1 MTTTSIPQIAGF
13 NKAHRS
19 LGLSELEY
27 DADIIGEA
35 YWGNVPNQTEVSI
48 RKAAENAQRR
58 FASAGIPSVPLLPT
72 VDDDIIYKAIFEY
85 GVNGEAP
92 DKDSYAEAT
101 ERLRHEF
108 LDKNAQAVDDLKKAT
123 TSAEGMIHT
132 IYDEKVAYLYKRPY
146 PFQALLP
153 VVSNKGKVAAWD
165 AMSPYGSMGSAYF
178 GTEDATLTESD
189 IVSHQRYDVIK
200 FMYSVGRVTR
210 AAQYAGLTAVPARDL
225 MMVRVDAAQD
235 ALRALRERSL
245 LGVDRNI
252 MSTSFHFQNAGTL
265 EYKGINELVRA
276 NTGNPMYVSGSGVDN
291 WDKISKKLDESYNKM
306 SRFNIT
312 PNLALCDLRT
322 FSIIRRGLFEYTRTE
337 PIQTFVAGISKISL
351 VFPGEGGLPLVAHPF
366 LPMEE
371 GNGNIFLLQTGAL
384 ERRTLWADTYDD
396 LAKINLSHKF
406 VVSAAET
413 LIDKTDVD
421 GTSSLL
427 GGVFGID

>member
-1 MTTTSIPQIAGF
+1 MATQIAQIAGF
-13 NKAHRS
+13 NRHSKP

-35 YWGNVPNQTEVSI
+35 YWGNVPSQSEVSLS
-48 RKAAENAQRR
+48 KAVMNAQKR
-58 FASAGIPSVPLLPT
+58 FADANVMSAPLLPT
-72 VDDDIIYKAIFEY
+72 IDEDFIYKAIFEY
-85 GVNGEAP
+85 GTHSGISDGKQYSE
-92 DKDSYAEAT
+92 ET
-101 ERLRHEF
+101 EKLRHDF
-108 LDKNAQAVDDLKKAT
+108 LDKNAKAVDDIKKAT
-123 TSAEGMIHT
+123 TTAEGMIHT

-189 IVSHQRYDVIK
+189 IVSHQRYDTVK
-200 FMYSVGRVTR
+200 YMYSVGRVTR
-210 AAQYAGLTAVPARDL
+210 AAQYAGLTAIPARDL

-252 MSTSFHFQNAGTL
+252 MSTSFHFQDAGTL
-265 EYKGINELVRA
+265 EYKGINQLVKA
-276 NTGNPMYVSGSGVDN
+276 NTDNSMYTSGSGCDN

-306 SRFNIT
+306 TRFNIT

-366 LPMEE
+366 LPMNA

-384 ERRTLWADTYDD
+384 ERRTLWADMYDD